1 MGETSTR
8 FMDYDLQMLSAIL
21 QCNIVLILS
30 FQLVSY
36 VSTLMLDVVA
46 VKCDVCGAI
55 DAQNQTSNHCASVYC
70 ECEALKIRMGIAN
83 FFPFFL
89 FIFILYGIFVIYS
102 EFSVPYVHSYF

>member
-83 FFPFFL
+83 FFL
-89 FIFILYGIFVIYS
+89 FSYS
-102 EFSVPYVHSYF
+102 YSYYMYIRYLF